1 MPGVSREIALFV
13 NPAAGRGRAE
23 RAAAPVAARLRA
35 AGHTVREIRLPRPA
49 DALDRLRAEVRR
61 GVGSVVAV
69 GGDGTVSLALQAVA
83 GTGVPLGVVAIG
95 SGNDFARSVGLPVG
109 DIGAALPVL
118 IGGHT
123 RDLDLGKAGDRWFGT
138 VIASGF
144 DSRVNERA
152 NAMTWPRGRMR
163 YNRAVVAE
171 LPGLRAIPYE
181 IELDGKTLEVEAM
194 LVAVGNG
201 TSYGGGMKIC
211 PGADMT
217 DGRFQVTVVEECG
230 RFELL
235 RVLPRAYSGG
245 HVRHPKVTTY
255 EASVVSLAAP
265 RVSAWADGERISA
278 LPVTARTVPGAL
290 RLLVPG
296 HPGGAG
302 RGSGD
307 GARDVPRAPGNVITS
322 GDVAR

>member
-13 NPAAGRGRAE
+13 NPVAGRGRAA
-23 RAAAPVAARLRA
+23 RAAAPVAAGLRA
-35 AGHTVREIRLPRPA
+35 AGLAVREIRVPTA
-49 DALDRLRAEVRR
+49 AAALDQLRSEVRG
-61 GVGSVVAV
+61 GVGAVVAV

-83 GTGVPLGVVAIG
+83 GTGVPLGVVPIG
-95 SGNDFARSVGLPVG
+95 SGNDFARTVGLPVG
-109 DIGAALPVL
+109 DIDAVLP
-118 IGGHT
+118 IITAGHT

-152 NAMTWPRGRMR
+152 NGMRWPRGRMR
-163 YNRAVVAE
+163 YNRAVLAE
-171 LPGLRAIPYE
+171 LPALKPIPYE
-181 IELDGKTLEVEAM
+181 IELDGTTIEVEAM

-201 TSYGGGMKIC
+201 SSYGGGMRIC

-217 DGRFQVTVVEECG
+217 DGKFQVTVVGAVG

-245 HVRHPKVTTY
+245 HVRHPAVTTY

-265 RVSAWADGERISA
+265 RVTAWADGERIAA
-278 LPVTARTVPGAL
+278 LPVTATSKPGAL
-290 RLLVPG
+290 RLLAPPRPAEPPPVP
-296 HPGGAG
+296 HAE
-302 RGSGD
+302 
-307 GARDVPRAPGNVITS
+307 VPRPRVNVITS
-322 GDVAR
+322 EDASR